1 MLVEVVLEEEFL
13 SLVPL
18 TAEAAPKVAAPFEV
32 FTCPWVELVEDLAQ
46 VLMKVEDS
54 TQGYFLMNRA
64 LVIVKEALLD
74 LALLVG
80 AAVVTPEAP
89 FQEQTSLSAELVE
102 RLAEVL
108 ADVSDSVTRGF
119 LGRKRT
125 LAVLL
130 VQVDSTGSVEP
141 VFPAAAFQVGN
152 LALEETL
159 GRGASAEA
167 GIVEQAVLE
176 EVL

>member
-1 MLVEVVLEEEFL
+1 M
-13 SLVPL
+13 
-18 TAEAAPKVAAPFEV
+18 
-32 FTCPWVELVEDLAQ
+32 ELVEDLAQ
-46 VLMKVEDS
+46 VLAKVEDS
-54 TQGYFLMNRA
+54 TQGYFLMDRA
-64 LVIVKEALLD
+64 SVMVKEALLD

-89 FQEQTSLSAELVE
+89 FQTSLSAELME
-102 RLAEVL
+102 RLVEVL
-108 ADVSDSVTRGF
+108 ADVPDSATRGF

-130 VQVDSTGSVEP
+130 VQVGSTGTLEP

-152 LALEETL
+152 LALEKTL
-159 GRGASAEA
+159 GRGALGGA